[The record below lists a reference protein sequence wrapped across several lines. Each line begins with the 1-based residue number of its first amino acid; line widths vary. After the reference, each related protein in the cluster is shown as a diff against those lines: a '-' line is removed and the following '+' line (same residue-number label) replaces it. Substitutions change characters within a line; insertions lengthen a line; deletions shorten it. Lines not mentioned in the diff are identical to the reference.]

1 MGGHV
6 QAVGQSQVV
15 VGLLCG
21 VEALLVV
28 LELLALPGEVPGD
41 GVRRREARHS
51 TLHRGRAVPVIN
63 RPSRGQTDGRTL
75 TELGGKSNIR
85 LTGADWGLR
94 PPGQRNRQVDPSHHR
109 RNCIGPTG

>member
-28 LELLALPGEVPGD
+28 LQLLALPGEVPGD
-41 GVRRREARHS
+41 GVRGREARHS
-51 TLHRGRAVPVIN
+51 TLH
-63 RPSRGQTDGRTL
+63 
-75 TELGGKSNIR
+75 
-85 LTGADWGLR
+85 
-94 PPGQRNRQVDPSHHR
+94 
-109 RNCIGPTG
+109 